1 MRVALAKKP
10 TSKRVK
16 STDEN
21 MELVQA
27 ANVSRL
33 VKANMADMLIQL
45 EGRIVTDL
53 VNKNKTG
60 NLTPQHCFTAVGGL
74 TMIRDLISIMD
85 KSINSGVK
93 AMEREMEKLN
103 AEEEAEANEEN

>member
-1 MRVALAKKP
+1 MARKPAK
-10 TSKRVK
+10 KRVK

-21 MELVQA
+21 MALVQA

-33 VKANMADMLIQL
+33 VKAHMADLLLQL

-60 NLTPQHCFTAVGGL
+60 NLTAQHCFTAVGGL
-74 TMIRDLISIMD
+74 TTIRDMVNVMD
-85 KSINSGVK
+85 KSINEGVK
-93 AMEREMEKLN
+93 AMEREMEKIN
-103 AEEEAEANEEN
+103 GEEET